1 MMKQYKFPL
10 AIIAMLLFCALNSCT
25 KEGLSGPE
33 GPEGQ
38 QGEQGIPG
46 TPGTQGAVGPSGTD
60 GSVIY
65 SGTGAPAAAT
75 GKNGDYYLDKNTGKL
90 YGPKTANA
98 WGTSITLVG
107 AQGATGATGA
117 QGGTGAPG
125 ATGATGQTGATGPQG
140 PAGQTGATGPQGP
153 AGQTGQ
159 TGATGSQGQTGAT
172 GAQGQAGQTGAT
184 GAQGPQG
191 PAGAT
196 GATGAT
202 GAAGSKTLSG
212 TSAPGS
218 TLGSNGDYYLDKTNY
233 LLYGPK
239 TATGWGTPILLRGA
253 QGAQG
258 PVGPAGADG
267 SVIYSGDNAPAPA
280 LGKIGDFYFARL
292 TAGMYGPKTAAG
304 WGAGTSLKGAD
315 GADGTNGA
323 NGANG
328 ANGTNGSTI
337 LSGFG
342 SPDSTRGVNG
352 DFYIE
357 RFTYNIYGPKANNQW
372 GLPTSLKA
380 SANVMAFETTD
391 VTTFSW
397 TPNGYDSPTN
407 TDSYKVRMDRNRAG
421 FFNDTTSV
429 FTLPESVASA
439 ARSGIVLVYL
449 RLAGTDDWRQLS
461 FTNGVADGVQNYS
474 YLLTTSGSNV
484 FVKIMVNFT
493 NNSNFINID
502 KVRILVTP
510 ASSSSALNTINP
522 KVAPMLQTMQKLH
535 LNASDFIKI
544 R

>member
-1 MMKQYKFPL
+1 MMENYKYPL
-10 AIIAMLLFCALNSCT
+10 AIIAMMLFCVINSCT

-33 GPEGQ
+33 GPEGP
-38 QGEQGIPG
+38 QGEQGAPG
-46 TPGTQGAVGPSGTD
+46 AQGAVGPSGTD
-60 GSVIY
+60 GSIIY

-117 QGGTGAPG
+117 QGNTG
-125 ATGATGQTGATGPQG
+125 ATGATGQTGAQGPTGQTGATGPQGPTGQTGATGPQG
-140 PAGQTGATGPQGP
+140 PAG
-153 AGQTGQ
+153 
-159 TGATGSQGQTGAT
+159 AT
-172 GAQGQAGQTGAT
+172 GAN
-184 GAQGPQG
+184 
-191 PAGAT
+191 

-212 TSAPGS
+212 TGAPAG
-218 TLGSNGDYYLDKTNY
+218 TIGSNGDYYLDKTNY

-267 SVIYSGDNAPAPA
+267 SVIYGGNSAPAPA
-280 LGKIGDFYFARL
+280 LGKPGDFYFDRVAARI
-292 TAGMYGPKTAAG
+292 YGPKTAAG
-304 WGAGTSLKGAD
+304 WGTGTNLKGAD
-315 GADGTNGA
+315 GT

-352 DFYIE
+352 DFYIDQ
-357 RFTYNIYGPKANNQW
+357 FTYNIYGPKANNQW
-372 GLPTSLKA
+372 GAPTSLKA

-391 VTTFSW
+391 ASTFNWIYDGFDDFTSVNSAKLRMNRNTT
-397 TPNGYDSPTN
+397 
-407 TDSYKVRMDRNRAG
+407 
-421 FFNDTTSV
+421 FNDTTSV
-429 FTLPESVASA
+429 FTIPESAAIA
-439 ARSGIVLVYL
+439 ARHGIVLVYV
-449 RLAGTDDWRQLS
+449 RLAGTDTWLPMPYSRG
-461 FTNGVADGVQNYS
+461 NGDSQQNYA
-474 YLLTTSGSNV
+474 YQLTLSGSSAL
-484 FVKIMVNFT
+484 VKIAAGYTDND
-493 NNSNFINID
+493 NFINVD

-510 ASSSSALNTINP
+510 ASSTGTLSVTNRRTTS
-522 KVAPMLQTMQKLH
+522 MQQTMQQLH
-535 LNASDFIKI
+535 LTTSDFKKI

>member
-1 MMKQYKFPL
+1 MIKNYKYPL
-10 AIIAMLLFCALNSCT
+10 AIIAMVFFCAINSCT

-46 TPGTQGAVGPSGTD
+46 AAGAVGPSGTD

-65 SGTGAPAAAT
+65 SGIGAPTAAA

-98 WGTSITLVG
+98 WGSSITLVG
-107 AQGATGATGA
+107 AQGANGATGA
-117 QGGTGAPG
+117 QGNTGAPG
-125 ATGATGQTGATGPQG
+125 ATGAT
-140 PAGQTGATGPQGP
+140 GQTGATGPQGP

-159 TGATGSQGQTGAT
+159 TGATGSQGQTGA
-172 GAQGQAGQTGAT
+172 
-184 GAQGPQG
+184 QG

-196 GATGAT
+196 GATGANGAT

-212 TSAPGS
+212 TGAPGS
-218 TLGSNGDYYLDKTNY
+218 ALGSNGDYYLDKTNY

-267 SVIYSGDNAPAPA
+267 SIIYGGNSAPAPA
-280 LGKIGDFYFARL
+280 LGKPGDFYFDRLAAR
-292 TAGMYGPKTAAG
+292 MYGPKTAAG
-304 WGAGTSLKGAD
+304 WGTGTNLKGTD
-315 GADGTNGA
+315 
-323 NGANG
+323 G

-352 DFYIE
+352 DFYIDQ
-357 RFTYNIYGPKANNQW
+357 FTYNIYGPKANNQW
-372 GLPTSLKA
+372 GAPASLKA

-391 VTTFSW
+391 ASTFTWIYDGFDDFTSVNSAKLRMNRNTT
-397 TPNGYDSPTN
+397 
-407 TDSYKVRMDRNRAG
+407 
-421 FFNDTTSV
+421 FNDTTSV
-429 FTLPESVASA
+429 FTIPESAAIA
-439 ARSGIVLVYL
+439 ARTGIVLVYV
-449 RLAGTDDWRQLS
+449 RLAGTDTWRPMPYS
-461 FTNGVADGVQNYS
+461 SGNGDSQQNYT
-474 YLLTTSGSNV
+474 YQLTLSGSSAL
-484 FVKIMVNFT
+484 VKIAAGYT
-493 NNSNFINID
+493 DNSNFINVD

-510 ASSSSALNTINP
+510 ASSTGTLS
-522 KVAPMLQTMQKLH
+522 VANRRTTSMQQTMQQLH
-535 LNASDFIKI
+535 LTTSDFKKI